1 MDRATM
7 GAAAVGAMAEP
18 VAAAAGPAAAEPAD
32 GRGQQLA
39 VSLVRVSPVESE
51 PGHGLLVPEAR
62 DLLEVLLRRR
72 PHLLAQTT
80 APIISTTSS
89 TQRKIA

>member
-1 MDRATM
+1 MP
-7 GAAAVGAMAEP
+7 GQLS
-18 VAAAAGPAAAEPAD
+18 PAAAEPAD

-39 VSLVRVSPVESE
+39 VSLVRVSPAVSE
-51 PGHGLLVPEAR
+51 LGLGLLVLEAR